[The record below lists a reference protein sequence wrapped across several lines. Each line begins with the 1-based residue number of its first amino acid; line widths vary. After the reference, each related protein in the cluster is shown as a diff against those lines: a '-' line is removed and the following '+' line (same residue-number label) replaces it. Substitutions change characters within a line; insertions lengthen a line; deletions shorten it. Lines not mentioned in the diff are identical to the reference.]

1 MHLTFTPKGE
11 LKVNEPDLAGF
22 VLPLKR
28 GTAKGLAEQKMN
40 EIKPLIH
47 KLEKLGGGQLG
58 KMIQRA
64 TNKANEAFDDR
75 LQRLQALAQH
85 NPNIPAQLITDV
97 QQERLSVL
105 TAIETAQLQMDSVRL
120 VFCG

>member
-1 MHLTFTPKGE
+1 
-11 LKVNEPDLAGF
+11 N
-22 VLPLKR
+22 
-28 GTAKGLAEQKMN
+28 
-40 EIKPLIH
+40 
-47 KLEKLGGGQLG
+47 

-85 NPNIPAQLITDV
+85 NPNIPEQLISDV
-97 QQERLSVL
+97 QQERQAVL
-105 TAIETAQLQMDSVRL
+105 AAIETAQLQMDSVRL